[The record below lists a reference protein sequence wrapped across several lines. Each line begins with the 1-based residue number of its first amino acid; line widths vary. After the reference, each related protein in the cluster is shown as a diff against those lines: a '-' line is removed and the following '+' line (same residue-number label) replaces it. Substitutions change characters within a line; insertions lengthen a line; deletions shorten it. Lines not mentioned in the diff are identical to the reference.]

1 MGEVNKLLLPWN
13 HATIIR
19 HSVEVC
25 TQSHADEVLV
35 VLGHQSLKVK
45 NALQSL
51 DVKFVDNPIFEK
63 GMLSSIQVGIMEISP
78 ESEGWMIFLG
88 DQPKLS
94 LSLVNRL
101 IEQFRKHY
109 GSEKDLIVLPVCDGI
124 RRNPV
129 IFSKTF
135 KQRLLDHQ
143 GEGGKALIESHR
155 DSMIEVAVDDAN
167 LFEDVDTPQ
176 EYDLLKPE

>member
-1 MGEVNKLLLPWN
+1 M
-13 HATIIR
+13 
-19 HSVEVC
+19 
-25 TQSHADEVLV
+25 

-51 DVKFVDNPIFEK
+51 DVKFVENRIFEK
-63 GMLSSIQVGIMEISP
+63 GMLSSIQAGIMEVSL

-94 LSLVNRL
+94 LNLLNRL
-101 IEQFRKHY
+101 IDQFRKHFC
-109 GSEKDLIVLPVCDGI
+109 SEKDLIVLPICDGI

-135 KQRLLDHQ
+135 KQRFIAHQ
-143 GEGGKALIESHR
+143 GEGGNALIESHR
-155 DSMIEVAVDDAN
+155 DSMVEVAVDDAN

-176 EYDLLKPE
+176 EYNLLKP